1 MTSAHALQLVE
12 TIIQNDLNLVSPLLT
27 LLHTFRGSRGDP
39 LGEAMMSD
47 VVRALFAKSDRC
59 ELCMQELV
67 NEQIAQL
74 EGSDKS
80 VAA

>member
-39 LGEAMMSD
+39 LGEAMMLD
-47 VVRALFAKSDRC
+47 VV
-59 ELCMQELV
+59 
-67 NEQIAQL
+67 
-74 EGSDKS
+74 
-80 VAA
+80 